1 MSAFSKAF
9 AVLGPTPGMRVSGSF
24 DEMSV
29 FMHQSLM
36 ESVDAEDLFGWSVF
50 LKKECVLCEN
60 VECMVCVRTEREK
73 KSEMVRRKR

>member
-1 MSAFSKAF
+1 M
-9 AVLGPTPGMRVSGSF
+9 SGSF

-50 LKKECVLCEN
+50 LKKELCF
-60 VECMVCVRTEREK
+60 V
-73 KSEMVRRKR
+73 

>member
-50 LKKECVLCEN
+50 FKCVLCEN